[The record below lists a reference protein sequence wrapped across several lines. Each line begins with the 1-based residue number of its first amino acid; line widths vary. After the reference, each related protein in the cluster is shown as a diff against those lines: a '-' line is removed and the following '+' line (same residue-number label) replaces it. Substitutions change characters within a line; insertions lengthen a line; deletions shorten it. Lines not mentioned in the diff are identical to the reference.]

1 MNIIHQIAK
10 EFTSRNINLVYV
22 YLPTSIDETYVLP
35 AALTGGT
42 ANGMI
47 VLNVYNQ
54 RLLHLLAEARIPKVF
69 LDTADSVLP
78 EELNGD
84 MILMEN
90 KNSVYK
96 ITSHMIEQGRQSFG
110 FIGDISYAKSNHQ
123 RYDGF
128 LKALDDHGLS
138 LDPSMTLTT
147 PIGID
152 TYKEEIESFL
162 DSLPKMP
169 DAFVCANDH
178 VGCILLQLL
187 EKRGLRIPQDIA
199 VSGFD
204 KNIENPLS
212 ESLTTAE
219 VPTMGLG
226 LRLATQILFRI
237 QHPDDPFEVIYLATK
252 VLFCSSTES

>member
-1 MNIIHQIAK
+1 
-10 EFTSRNINLVYV
+10 
-22 YLPTSIDETYVLP
+22 
-35 AALTGGT
+35 
-42 ANGMI
+42 
-47 VLNVYNQ
+47 
-54 RLLHLLAEARIPKVF
+54 
-69 LDTADSVLP
+69 
-78 EELNGD
+78 
-84 MILMEN
+84 
-90 KNSVYK
+90 
-96 ITSHMIEQGRQSFG
+96 
-110 FIGDISYAKSNHQ
+110 
-123 RYDGF
+123 
-128 LKALDDHGLS
+128 
-138 LDPSMTLTT
+138 
-147 PIGID
+147 
-152 TYKEEIESFL
+152 
-162 DSLPKMP
+162 MP